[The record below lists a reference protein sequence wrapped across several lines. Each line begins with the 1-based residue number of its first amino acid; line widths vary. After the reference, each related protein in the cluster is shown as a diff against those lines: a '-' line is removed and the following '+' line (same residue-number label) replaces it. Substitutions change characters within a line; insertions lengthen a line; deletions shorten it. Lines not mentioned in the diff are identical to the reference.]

1 MLGRAVD
8 RTSGATIEA
17 LSPALDPNFV
27 RDAVDIVGPAH
38 VLQDRDVVAGFCTDW
53 TGRFIGSAPAVVRPG
68 STQEVD
74 ELVASCR
81 RHGVALALQGGNTSL
96 SGGTVPLRGEVV
108 CSLRRLRDLEVDQD
122 AGQATVGAGVLLS
135 ELQQAASEL
144 GWDYGVDMAS
154 RGSATVGGNVATN
167 AGGIRVLRYGDTRA
181 QLLGVTAVFGS
192 GQVVSH
198 LGGLLK
204 DNTGYHLPGLLCGS
218 EGTLGIVTATRLRL
232 VPPAPERVVA
242 LIGFGS
248 TRAAVEAAAA
258 VRRLLVPVSAIE
270 LFLESGMALVRNH
283 TGLADPF
290 DGPFPAYLLVEAS
303 DQTDPTPAFDSTLES
318 LEGVTDVAVA
328 TDPVRGAHLWRYR
341 EAHTEAISTLGAP
354 HKLDIA
360 VPLGQLAEFVERVP
374 GTLRALRPDAQVWLF
389 GHAGD
394 GNVHV
399 NVTGVA
405 PVDDV
410 VDEAVF
416 GLAAEYGGSVS
427 AEHGIGTAKRR
438 FLRLS
443 RSDSEVSVFEAL
455 KRTLDPDG
463 VLNPGVLLE
472 R

>member
-1 MLGRAVD
+1 MEGL
-8 RTSGATIEA
+8 T
-17 LSPALDPNFV
+17 PALDPTFIGE
-27 RDAVDIVGPAH
+27 AIDIVGASN
-38 VLQDRDVVAGFCTDW
+38 VLRDEDVVAGFCSDW
-53 TGRFIGSAPAVVRPG
+53 TGRFIGRASAVVRPG
-68 STQEVD
+68 STGEV
-74 ELVASCR
+74 EALVASCR

-108 CSLRRLRDLEVDQD
+108 CSLRRLTDLDVDRV
-122 AGQATVGAGVLLS
+122 AGQASVGAGVVLAD
-135 ELQQAASEL
+135 LQEAASRA
-144 GWDYGVDMAS
+144 GWAYGVDMAS
-154 RGSATVGGNVATN
+154 RGSATIGGNVATN

-192 GQVVSH
+192 GQVVSN

-218 EGTLGIVTATRLRL
+218 EGTLGVVTAARLRL
-232 VPPAPERVVA
+232 VPTAPERVVA

-248 TRAAVEAAAA
+248 ARQAIEAASA
-258 VRRLLVPVSAIE
+258 VRRRLPPVSAIE
-270 LFLESGMALVRNH
+270 LFLESGMTLVREH

-290 DGPFPAYLLVEAS
+290 DRPFPAYLLVEAS
-303 DQTDPTPAFDSTLES
+303 DQVDPTPVFDDALAS
-318 LEGVTDVAVA
+318 LDGVADVAVA
-328 TDPVRGAHLWRYR
+328 TDPVRGANLWRYR
-341 EAHTEAISTLGAP
+341 EAHTEAIATRGTP

-360 VPLGQLAEFVERVP
+360 VPLGVLGEFIERVP
-374 GTLRALRPDAQVWLF
+374 GVVTSLRPTAEVWLF

-405 PVDDV
+405 PDDDA

-416 GLAAEYGGSVS
+416 NLAAEYGGSVS

-443 RSDSEVSVFEAL
+443 RTDSEVAVFEAL

-463 VLNPGVLLE
+463 VLNPSVLLE